1 MFEMHRPQWIWS
13 PLARLVLFTVCLA
26 IAGTILAG
34 AHYFV
39 VDLPHQ
45 NAVAAPKNGVGPIG
59 SCDLD
64 ISRLCYHLC
73 YYNAECARQCG
84 LEYGCMISS
93 FVE

>member
-1 MFEMHRPQWIWS
+1 MSEMHQPQPTRS

-34 AHYFV
+34 AHYFT

-45 NAVAAPKNGVGPIG
+45 NAVTAPKNDVGPIG

-64 ISRLCYHLC
+64 ISRLCYQQC
-73 YYNAECARQCG
+73 YNNAQCARQCG
-84 LEYGCMISS
+84 LKYGCMISS